1 MFNQRLSLWL
11 SQIPAAMAWN
21 KKPQQVSIYLS
32 QIATAEVAQHRNHLL
47 SLLDQEE
54 TSRLHQYQHLGDQ
67 QRFLGGRVLS
77 KLLAAQLFQLPCS
90 QIHQIRIVRDQLGK
104 PSLQLNRTNYH
115 LSLSHNEHQILVALS
130 RQALAPDCKLGVDIE
145 VVQAFPELEHLCA
158 TVCTAA
164 ESEDIFSHPDP
175 ASRFIAY
182 WSLKEALLK
191 ALGMG
196 YRLDPLQFSL
206 SLRQDKPL
214 LISAPEGI
222 PLNGWQFHLH
232 TCASGQSTQ
241 QLAIAFHSPHRSQL
255 QIQQLPAATLLER
268 YLNETR

>member
-1 MFNQRLSLWL
+1 MLKQRLSVWL
-11 SQIPAAMAWN
+11 NQIPAVMAWN
-21 KKPQQVSIYLS
+21 KKPQQISIYLS

-47 SLLDQEE
+47 SLLDQGE

-67 QRFLGGRVLS
+67 QRFLGGRALS
-77 KLLAAQLFQLPCS
+77 KLLAAQLFQLPWS
-90 QIHQIRIVRDQLGK
+90 QIHQIRIITDQLGK
-104 PSLQLNRTNYH
+104 PSIQLNQTNYP
-115 LSLSHNEHQILVALS
+115 LSLSHNEHQVLVALS
-130 RQALAPDCKLGVDIE
+130 RQALSQDCKLGVDIE
-145 VVQAFPELEHLCA
+145 AHGIIPDLENLCA

-164 ESEDIFSHPDP
+164 ESQDILSHPDP
-175 ASRFIAY
+175 ATRFIAY

-206 SLRQDKPL
+206 SLRQDRPC
-214 LISAPEGI
+214 LISAPEGV

-232 TCASGQSTQ
+232 TYTSDQHTQ
-241 QLAIAFHSPHRSQL
+241 QLAIAFHSTHRSQL
-255 QIQQLPAATLLER
+255 QIQQLPAAALLEH